1 MKRSTERILTTHTG
15 SLPRPQQLISLM
27 YARERDEKVDEATF
41 DQVVRDAVHGIV
53 RQQLEVG
60 VDVVNDGEQAKV
72 SYASYPKDRLA
83 GYDSPL
89 YNAPRTGAT
98 DLAEFPEYAKTVFAR
113 RPGEEMKRKAC
124 VGPVSYMNDDA
135 LKTDLEN
142 FRAAL

>member
-15 SLPRPQQLISLM
+15 SLPRPQQLISLL
-27 YARERDEKVDEATF
+27 YARERGGAVDEATF
-41 DQVVRDAVHGIV
+41 DQVVKDAVFDIV
-53 RQQLEVG
+53 RTQLDVG

-98 DLAEFPEYAKTVFAR
+98 DLAEFPEYAKTVFNR

-124 VGPVSYMNDDA
+124 AGPISSKDVEA
-135 LKTDLEN
+135 LRTDLEN
-142 FRAAL
+142 VRAAL